1 MLSERDIELA
11 HPEAFDFV
19 FGNLPA
25 AGRAEFNRHLS
36 DCRYCQGV
44 VEEYSE
50 IGGIIKD
57 LPPHAEPPA
66 GLEDRT
72 VAAMIAAL
80 ADQRASAGRGSPDAE
95 AATNVSPVPERR
107 RPAEPETRVRPRPQ
121 FQPTANAATRP
132 PPPAASPPTAET
144 PSRPVVTPLPVWRRH
159 PRRLAAIAAAAAAIL
174 IAAIVT
180 PFSLGGGRATPAQA
194 AVLIPLHATAAA
206 KVFGV
211 DGATAQATARQADQ
225 SWTFELSVRGLKP
238 LPGNEFYECWWAA
251 PGSNKLHPV
260 LATGGSFVVG
270 PSGST
275 TLTMTTGVD
284 PHQFP
289 TMEITVEQTGN
300 GASSQTV
307 LLIGQAL

>member
-1 MLSERDIELA
+1 MLAGAPPTPKLPPMSPRFPGANNQPNLRPGLCQGHSSSLRQKTRPA
-11 HPEAFDFV
+11 LPYR
-19 FGNLPA
+19 LPA
-25 AGRAEFNRHLS
+25 SG
-36 DCRYCQGV
+36 
-44 VEEYSE
+44 
-50 IGGIIKD
+50 
-57 LPPHAEPPA
+57 
-66 GLEDRT
+66 
-72 VAAMIAAL
+72 
-80 ADQRASAGRGSPDAE
+80 
-95 AATNVSPVPERR
+95 
-107 RPAEPETRVRPRPQ
+107 
-121 FQPTANAATRP
+121 
-132 PPPAASPPTAET
+132 TAEM
-144 PSRPVVTPLPVWRRH
+144 PSRSVVTPLPVWRRH
-159 PRRLAAIAAAAAAIL
+159 PRRLAAITAAAAAVL
-174 IAAIVT
+174 IAAIVI
-180 PFSLGGGRATPAQA
+180 PFSLGGGRVTPAQA

-275 TLTMTTGVD
+275 TVTMTTGVD

-289 TMEITVEQTGN
+289 TMEITVERPGN
-300 GASSQTV
+300 GASSETV